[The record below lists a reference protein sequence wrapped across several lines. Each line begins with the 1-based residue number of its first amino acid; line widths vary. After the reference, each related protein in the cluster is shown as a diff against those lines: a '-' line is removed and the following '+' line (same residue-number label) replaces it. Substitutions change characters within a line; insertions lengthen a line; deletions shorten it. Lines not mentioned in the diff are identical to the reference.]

1 MKQNNEVEK
10 AFKSV
15 IQEDFPEIKRQIHTL
30 NRPIVYMV

>member
-15 IQEDFPEIKRQIHTL
+15 IQEDFLEIKGLEFTHWTGL
-30 NRPIVYMV
+30 